1 MDGTTAAVSPFLTDG
16 GEVGALMRQHDWSGF
31 PLGAPDAWPHSLST
45 VVSLMLNSKFPMFVA
60 WGEGQE
66 FLYNDSYAEIL
77 GAKHPRALGRRFR
90 DVWSEIWDDI
100 SPIVD
105 LAMAGKASYFENLP
119 LTMDRKGYDEQT
131 WFTFSYSPVRDES
144 GKVAGV
150 FCACTE
156 TTDQVLAER
165 HRLEELERSKQIF
178 QQAPG
183 FIAVIRGANHVF
195 ELANDAYIQL
205 IGHRDIVGKPIVE
218 ALPELRGQGFLELLD
233 NVFASGEPFLGRAV
247 PAKLQR
253 APGAALEQRYVDFV
267 YQPVRDARGE
277 VSSIFVQGND
287 VTEAVRANQA
297 LRDSEEQLRL
307 LANTIPQ
314 MAWIANPDGWIH
326 WYNDRWFEY
335 TGSTLEQMEGWQW
348 TSVHEPERL
357 AEVMIEWK
365 RSLATGLPF
374 ESTFSLRSAS
384 GEYRSFFTRVAP
396 LRDSEGNLV
405 QWFGTNTDV
414 TALELAQHELRTAN
428 RRKDEFLAMLAHEL
442 RNPLAPISTAAELLK
457 FAGLD
462 QDRIR
467 QTSNIIARQVAHMK
481 KLVDDLLD
489 VSRVTRGL
497 VSLEEEVCNA
507 SALVADALEQSRSLV
522 ELKHQQ
528 LKVDLPAEPC
538 FVKGDPTR
546 LIQVFSNILNNAAK
560 YTPAHGHISLQLH
573 AEGELVQVAVQDD
586 GIGIAPA
593 LQPHIF
599 DLFTQAERSP
609 DRSQGGLGL
618 GLALAKSLVD
628 LHGGS
633 IAVHS
638 QGLGLGSRFV
648 VTLPRVVPADSALQV
663 PLSGG
668 ALESASRGMRLMV
681 VDDNVDA
688 AETLSA
694 LLEMLGHEVSIAH
707 TAQDALATARDSAP
721 RMLFLDIGLPDMDGH
736 ELARQLRAAPATAAA
751 VLVAVTG
758 YGQPEDRE
766 RAMRAGFDHH
776 LVKPVQFA
784 AIQELLT
791 ALA

>member
-1 MDGTTAAVSPFLTDG
+1 MNYPTAAVSPFLTDG
-16 GEVGALMRQHDWSGF
+16 GEVGALMRVHDWSGF
-31 PLGAPDAWPHSLST
+31 PLGAPDAWPQSLST
-45 VVSLMLNSKFPMFVA
+45 VVGLMLNSKFPMFVA
-60 WGEGQE
+60 WGAGQE

-77 GAKHPRALGRRFR
+77 GAKHPLALGRPFKE
-90 DVWSEIWDDI
+90 VWSEIWDDI

-105 LAMAGKASYFENLP
+105 LAMEGKASYFENLP
-119 LTMDRKGYDEQT
+119 LIMHRKGYDEQT

-183 FIAVIRGANHVF
+183 FIAVIRGHRHVF

-205 IGHRDIVGKPIVE
+205 IGHRDIIGKSMID

-233 NVFASGEPFLGRAV
+233 NVFATGEPFLGRAV

-253 APGAALEQRYVDFV
+253 APGAPLEQRYVDFV

-314 MAWIANPDGWIH
+314 MAWIADPDGSIH
-326 WYNDRWFEY
+326 WFNDRWYEY
-335 TGSTLEQMEGWQW
+335 TGGTAAQMEGWLW
-348 TSVHEPERL
+348 TSVHDPERV
-357 AEVMIEWK
+357 AEMMTEWK

-374 ESTFSLRSAS
+374 ESTFSLRSAG
-384 GEYRSFFTRVAP
+384 GEYRSFVTRVAP
-396 LRDSEGNLV
+396 LRESAGNLV

-497 VSLEEEVCNA
+497 VSLQEEVCDVGL
-507 SALVADALEQSRSLV
+507 LVADALEQSRSLV
-522 ELKHQQ
+522 ELKHHHLQ
-528 LKVDLPAEPC
+528 VDLPGQPC

-560 YTPAHGHISLQLH
+560 
-573 AEGELVQVAVQDD
+573 
-586 GIGIAPA
+586 
-593 LQPHIF
+593 
-599 DLFTQAERSP
+599 
-609 DRSQGGLGL
+609 
-618 GLALAKSLVD
+618 
-628 LHGGS
+628 
-633 IAVHS
+633 
-638 QGLGLGSRFV
+638 
-648 VTLPRVVPADSALQV
+648 
-663 PLSGG
+663 
-668 ALESASRGMRLMV
+668 
-681 VDDNVDA
+681 
-688 AETLSA
+688 
-694 LLEMLGHEVSIAH
+694 
-707 TAQDALATARDSAP
+707 
-721 RMLFLDIGLPDMDGH
+721 
-736 ELARQLRAAPATAAA
+736 
-751 VLVAVTG
+751 
-758 YGQPEDRE
+758 
-766 RAMRAGFDHH
+766 
-776 LVKPVQFA
+776 
-784 AIQELLT
+784 
-791 ALA
+791 

>member
-1 MDGTTAAVSPFLTDG
+1 MDIPTPARSPFLADG
-16 GEVGALMRQHDWSGF
+16 GKVGALMRMRDWAGSAI
-31 PLGAPDAWPHSLST
+31 GAPDTWPQSLST
-45 VVSLMLNSKFPMFVA
+45 VVGLMLNSKFPMFVA
-60 WGEGQE
+60 WGTDFT

-77 GAKHPRALGRRFR
+77 GAKHPAALGGRFQ
-90 DVWSEIWDDI
+90 DIWSEIWDDV
-100 SPIVD
+100 SPIVAQ
-105 LAMAGKASYFENLP
+105 AMDGKASYFENLP
-119 LTMDRKGYDEQT
+119 LTMHRRGFDEQT
-131 WFTFSYSPVRDES
+131 WFTFSYSPVRDQS
-144 GKVAGV
+144 GKVAGI

-156 TTDQVLAER
+156 TTGQVLAER
-165 HRLEELERSKQIF
+165 HQAAELQRSKQIF

-183 FIAVIRGANHVF
+183 FIAVIRGSDHVF

-205 IGHRDIVGKPIVE
+205 IGHRDIIGRPIVE
-218 ALPELRGQGFLELLD
+218 ALPELRGQGFFELLD
-233 NVFASGEPFLGRAV
+233 KVLATGEPCFGSAV

-253 APGAALEQRYVDFV
+253 APGAPLEERFVDFV
-267 YQPVRDARGE
+267 YQPVRDARGV

-287 VTEAVRANQA
+287 VTDAVRAHQA
-297 LRDSEEQLRL
+297 LRDSEQQLRL

-314 MAWIANPDGWIH
+314 MAWMAHPDGWIH

-348 TSVHEPERL
+348 TSVHDPAML
-357 AEVMIEWK
+357 PEVMADWK
-365 RSLATGLPF
+365 HSLASGLPF
-374 ESTFSLRSAS
+374 ESTFALRSAG
-384 GEYRSFFTRVAP
+384 GEYRSFYTRVAP
-396 LRDSEGNLV
+396 LHDSAGKLV

-497 VSLEEEVCNA
+497 VSLQEEVCNVG
-507 SALVADALEQSRSLV
+507 ALVADAVEQSRSLV
-522 ELKHQQ
+522 ELKHHQ
-528 LKVDLPAEPC
+528 LALDLPAEPC

-560 YTPAHGHISLQLH
+560 YTPAHGHISLRLH
-573 AEGELVQVAVQDD
+573 ADNELVRIAVQDD
-586 GIGIAPA
+586 GIGIAPG

-599 DLFTQAERSP
+599 DLFTQGERSP

-618 GLALAKSLVD
+618 GLALAKSLVE

-633 IAVHS
+633 VAVHS
-638 QGLGLGSRFV
+638 QGLGHGSRFV
-648 VTLPRVVPADSALQV
+648 VALPRVLPEEPGGHAPDAAAGMAQPAI
-663 PLSGG
+663 
-668 ALESASRGMRLMV
+668 ASQLMV

-688 AETLSA
+688 AETLAA
-694 LLEMLGHEVSIAH
+694 LLRMLGHEVCVAH
-707 TAQDALATARDSAP
+707 TAQDALEIASRRAP
-721 RMLFLDIGLPDMDGH
+721 LMLFLDIGLPDMDGH
-736 ELARQLRAAPATAAA
+736 ELARQLRATPATAAA

-766 RAMRAGFDHH
+766 RALRAGFDHH
-776 LVKPVQFA
+776 LVKPVQLS
-784 AIQELLT
+784 AIQELLA
-791 ALA
+791 ALD

>member
-1 MDGTTAAVSPFLTDG
+1 MDGPTSAVSPFLADG
-16 GEVGALMRQHDWSGF
+16 GEVGALMRKHDWSDF
-31 PLGAPDAWPHSLST
+31 PLGAPDDWPQSLST
-45 VVSLMLNSKFPMFVA
+45 VVGLMLNAKFPMFVA
-60 WGEGQE
+60 WGDGQQ
-66 FLYNDSYAEIL
+66 FLYNDSYADIL
-77 GAKHPRALGRRFR
+77 GAKHPSALARPFKQ
-90 DVWSEIWDDI
+90 VWSEIWDDI
-100 SPIVD
+100 SPIVA
-105 LAMAGKASYFENLP
+105 LAMDGKASYFENLP
-119 LTMDRKGYDEQT
+119 LTLHRKGYDEQT

-165 HRLEELERSKQIF
+165 HRSEELQRSKQIF

-183 FIAVIRGANHVF
+183 FIAVIRGRNHVF

-205 IGHRDIVGKPIVE
+205 IGHRDIIGKPVIE
-218 ALPELRGQGFLELLD
+218 ALPEVRGQGFVDLLD
-233 NVFASGEPFLGRAV
+233 NVFATGEPFLGHALALR
-247 PAKLQR
+247 LQR
-253 APGAALEQRYVDFV
+253 APGAPLEQRYVDFV

-297 LRDSEEQLRL
+297 LRESESQLRL

-314 MAWIANPDGWIH
+314 MAWIANPDGAIH
-326 WYNDRWFEY
+326 WFNDRWYEF
-335 TGSTLEQMEGWQW
+335 TGGTAAQMEGWQW
-348 TSVHEPERL
+348 ASVLDPERQAGL
-357 AEVMIEWK
+357 MTEWK
-365 RSLATGLPF
+365 RALATGMPF
-374 ESTFSLRSAS
+374 ESTFALRAAS

-396 LRDSEGNLV
+396 LRDSAGKLV

-414 TALELAQHELRTAN
+414 TALELAQNELRTAN

-497 VSLEEEVCNA
+497 VSLQEEVCNVG
-507 SALVADALEQSRSLV
+507 ALVADALEQSRSLV
-522 ELKHQQ
+522 ELRHHH
-528 LKVDLPAEPC
+528 LKVDLPEQPC
-538 FVKGDPTR
+538 FVRGDPTR

-560 YTPAHGHISLQLH
+560 YTPAHGHISLHLH
-573 AEGELVQVAVQDD
+573 AGNDLVHVTVQDD

-628 LHGGS
+628 LHRGGV
-633 IAVHS
+633 AMHS
-638 QGLGLGSRFV
+638 EGLGHGSSFV
-648 VTLPRVVPADSALQV
+648 VTLPRVMPAQ
-663 PLSGG
+663 
-668 ALESASRGMRLMV
+668 LESQAPLVTGMGSGASGVRLMV

-694 LLEMLGHEVSIAH
+694 LLEILGHEVSIAH
-707 TAQDALATARDSAP
+707 TAQDALDSAGRSAP
-721 RMLFLDIGLPDMDGH
+721 RILFLDIGLPDMDGH
-736 ELARQLRAAPATAAA
+736 ELAQRLRAMPATAAA

-766 RAMRAGFDHH
+766 RALRAGFDHH
-776 LVKPVQFA
+776 LVKPVEFA
-784 AIQELLT
+784 AIQELLS